1 MAVRFYDEALLKKLQ
16 KWTAGTEIQITGI
29 NETRRLFETVL
40 DKQDD
45 RPIKLPL
52 IALSRNGGYTIQE
65 KYKQPRSYNASTL
78 ILTADS
84 GAKLNAIPIGI
95 TYQIDIYARYL
106 AEADEYARNIVF
118 NIINYPK
125 LQIEIPYE
133 DSGLF
138 HDANIRL
145 VSDVEDNSDIPERL
159 ISGQFTRFTIGIDID
174 DAYLFDVRVKD
185 NLSIVEG
192 QLWATTIVDNK
203 EHIDKELIFEM
214 QEIKNNRRIL

>member
-1 MAVRFYDEALLKKLQ
+1 MAVRFYDEALLKKFQ
-16 KWTAGTEIQITGI
+16 KWTADTQVHLTGI
-29 NETRRLFETVL
+29 NETRRLFEVVADTNN
-40 DKQDD
+40 D
-45 RPIKLPL
+45 RPIQFPL

-65 KYKQPRSYNASTL
+65 KYKQPRSYNGSALVVT
-78 ILTADS
+78 TDS

-95 TYQIDIYARYL
+95 SYQIDIYTREL

-125 LQIEIPYE
+125 LNIEIPYE
-133 DSGLF
+133 DSGLT

-145 VSDVEDNSDIPERL
+145 VTDVEDNSDIPERL

-192 QLWATTIVDNK
+192 QLHIVQPDRV
-203 EHIDKELIFEM
+203 DKELIFKI
-214 QEIKNNRRIL
+214 QK

>member
-1 MAVRFYDEALLKKLQ
+1 MAVRFYDEALLKKFQ
-16 KWTAGTEIQITGI
+16 KWTADTQVQLTGI
-29 NETRRLFETVL
+29 NETRRLFEVVA
-40 DKQDD
+40 DKTNDK
-45 RPIKLPL
+45 PIQLPL

-65 KYKQPRSYNASTL
+65 KYKQPRSYNGSALVVT
-78 ILTADS
+78 TDS

-95 TYQIDIYARYL
+95 SYQIDIYARHL

-125 LQIEIPYE
+125 LNIEIPYE
-133 DSGLF
+133 DSGLT

-145 VSDVEDNSDIPERL
+145 ITDVEDNSDIPERL

-192 QLWATTIVDNK
+192 QLHIVQPDRV
-203 EHIDKELIFEM
+203 DKELIFK
-214 QEIKNNRRIL
+214 I

>member
-1 MAVRFYDEALLKKLQ
+1 MAVRFYDEALLKKFQ
-16 KWTAGTEIQITGI
+16 KWTADTQVQLTGI
-29 NETRRLFETVL
+29 NETRRLFEVVA
-40 DKQDD
+40 DKTNDK
-45 RPIKLPL
+45 PIQLPL
-52 IALSRNGGYTIQE
+52 IALSRNGGYIIQE
-65 KYKQPRSYNASTL
+65 KYKQPRSYNGSALVVT
-78 ILTADS
+78 TDS

-95 TYQIDIYARYL
+95 SYQIDIYARHL

-125 LQIEIPYE
+125 LNIEIPYE
-133 DSGLF
+133 DSGLT

-145 VSDVEDNSDIPERL
+145 ITDVEDNSDIPERL

-192 QLWATTIVDNK
+192 QLHIVQPDRV
-203 EHIDKELIFEM
+203 DKELIFKI
-214 QEIKNNRRIL
+214 QK

>member
-1 MAVRFYDEALLKKLQ
+1 MAVRFYDEALLKKFQ
-16 KWTAGTEIQITGI
+16 KWTADTQVHLTGI
-29 NETRRLFETVL
+29 NETRRLFEVVADTNN
-40 DKQDD
+40 DK
-45 RPIKLPL
+45 PIQFPL

-65 KYKQPRSYNASTL
+65 KYKQPRSYNGNALVIT
-78 ILTADS
+78 TDS

-95 TYQIDIYARYL
+95 SYQIDIYTREL

-125 LQIEIPYE
+125 LNIEIPYE
-133 DSGLF
+133 DSGLT

-145 VSDVEDNSDIPERL
+145 ITDVEDNSDIPERL

-192 QLWATTIVDNK
+192 QLWATTTYDGK
-203 EHIDKELIFEM
+203 EQIDKELIF
-214 QEIKNNRRIL
+214 QIQK